1 MQNTAEHT
9 AESASCEAL
18 SGSGARAAGYGS
30 RDATLPGPHAGKRT
44 PMTPRPRVLVPC
56 LLSALLCASARAQI
70 KSFTLEEM
78 VRTAD
83 RAVQGQI
90 VAERV
95 SRVDSARDGA
105 DLYYTTITIQG
116 RTLGDA
122 QAITVDVTFRGGFV
136 SDTEGVFNSEAPAKD
151 DVKVGKHVLAFYRW
165 TDDMGG
171 GMAANQL
178 VAAHGGLYRVVEGT
192 RGAAVLGR
200 GEGYAIKNNVR
211 LEQLESAVRL
221 LKKK

>member
-1 MQNTAEHT
+1 M
-9 AESASCEAL
+9 
-18 SGSGARAAGYGS
+18 
-30 RDATLPGPHAGKRT
+30 RT
-44 PMTPRPRVLVPC
+44 FPRLVSP
-56 LLSALLCASARAQI
+56 ALLLGALAAAALAQI

-78 VRTAD
+78 VQTAD
-83 RAVQGQI
+83 HAVQGQI
-90 VAERV
+90 IA
-95 SRVDSARDGA
+95 SRVKHLDNTRDGA
-105 DLYYTTITIQG
+105 DFYYTTVTIQG
-116 RTLGDA
+116 RTLDDA
-122 QAITVDVTFRGGFV
+122 QPITVDVTFRGGFV